1 LKPKEETM
9 NQLDER
15 PQGNE
20 PEAAPEASGLNE
32 RVGRILFLFGGGLLM
47 SVLVSC
53 ACGPVR

>member
-1 LKPKEETM
+1 MKHV
-9 NQLDER
+9 DER

-20 PEAAPEASGLNE
+20 PEIAPEPRGLGE
-32 RVGRILFLFGGGLLM
+32 RAGRILFLFGGGLLM